1 MENENR
7 ILLCQHCIEAIRSHG
22 EPVYVGDFAMDVEES
37 EETNTPCEWCGEYDE
52 LYDCKF

>member
-1 MENENR
+1 MESENH

-37 EETNTPCEWCGEYDE
+37 EETNTPCEWCGEFDE